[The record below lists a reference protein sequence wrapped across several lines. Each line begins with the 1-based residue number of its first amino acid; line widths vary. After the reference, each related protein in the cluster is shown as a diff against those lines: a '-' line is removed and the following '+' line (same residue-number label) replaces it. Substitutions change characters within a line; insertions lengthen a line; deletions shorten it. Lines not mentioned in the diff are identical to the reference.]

1 MRVRAGSAVV
11 GIATILGLTL
21 SVSGT
26 AFAKSS
32 NEATVRNASVMR
44 AKAAEL
50 RDQANH
56 LRDGEG
62 VKKPNVAQAKKL
74 EREADQLERQ
84 ANKTDPQ
91 DWPPK

>member
-1 MRVRAGSAVV
+1 MRAGSTVV
-11 GIATILGLTL
+11 GVAMIIGLMF
-21 SVSGT
+21 SVSGS
-26 AFAKSS
+26 AFAKSTS
-32 NEATVRNASVMR
+32 HETTVRKASVMR

-62 VKKPNVAQAKKL
+62 VNKPNVAQAKKL

-84 ANKTDPQ
+84 ADKTDPQ